1 MLLFD
6 IDGTLIRTGGA
17 GVKAFEKTFETEFN
31 APDATWK
38 VKFAGRTD
46 TSLVRECFCNG
57 RIEPVARNF
66 QRFFDTYVFWL
77 HYLLA
82 ETAGNACP
90 GVHELFGDLRQSDNP
105 PLIGLLTGNI
115 RLGAEIK
122 LRHFDL
128 WGIFEMGAFG
138 DDHEDRNRLADIARE
153 RSGLML
159 DRKVPGDEVLVIGDT
174 PMDVRCAEAIGAKS
188 LAVCTGGAT
197 RGELERCRPTLLV
210 NDLTEVTVE
219 ELCGL

>member
-1 MLLFD
+1 M
-6 IDGTLIRTGGA
+6 
-17 GVKAFEKTFETEFN
+17 KAFEKTFETEFN
-31 APDATWK
+31 APSATRQ

-46 TSLVRECFCNG
+46 PSLVRECFCNG
-57 RIEPVARNF
+57 RIEPVAGNF
-66 QRFFDTYVFWL
+66 QRFFDAYVFWL

-90 GVHELFGDLRQSDNP
+90 GVRELIRDLRQSDNP
-105 PLIGLLTGNI
+105 PLLGLLTGNI

-153 RSGLML
+153 RSGFLL
-159 DRKVPGDEVLVIGDT
+159 DRRMPGDEVLVIGDT
-174 PMDVRCAEAIGAKS
+174 PMDVRCAKAIGAKS
-188 LAVCTGGAT
+188 LAVSTGGAT
-197 RGELERCRPTLLV
+197 HAELERCRPTLLV
-210 NDLTEVTVE
+210 KELTEVTVE
-219 ELCGL
+219 ELCAL